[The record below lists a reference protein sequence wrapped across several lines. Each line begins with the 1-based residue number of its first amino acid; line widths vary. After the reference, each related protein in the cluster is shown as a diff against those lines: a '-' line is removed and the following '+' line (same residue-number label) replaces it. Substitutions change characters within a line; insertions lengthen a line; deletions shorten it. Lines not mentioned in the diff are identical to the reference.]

1 MAGYS
6 QFKAYLALVKAS
18 FRSITKSPSSVIF
31 SLAFPLVFIVSFGF
45 LGGGG
50 PANIKI
56 AIDKDAD
63 TSVAFFKNFLQDPN
77 IQLVVAKDNQ
87 DNMSLL
93 NNGKIVGIV
102 SLDSLF
108 KPTLIS
114 SAAYESESDLLQI
127 LIAHYADNSTSE
139 PTISNQSI
147 QTKNFKSIDF
157 ILPGQLGFSILATSV
172 FGTAFVFFGLRQ
184 LLVMKRFFATPI
196 RKEFILLGEAS
207 ARVIFH
213 ILGAIFIIAVGKYA
227 FDFTLIHGWLT
238 FINMIFLCIIGLLI
252 FMSYG
257 FIISGVAK
265 SESVIPPIANMFVM
279 PQFLLAD
286 TLIPLENMPNWV
298 QTIGELMPLTHL
310 NQALRAVA
318 FEGAN
323 LWDVKYQI
331 MILLIWGIIGYFIAS
346 KTFKWE

>member
-1 MAGYS
+1 MAEYS
-6 QFKAYLALVKAS
+6 QLKAYLSIVKAS

-31 SLAFPLVFIVSFGF
+31 SLAFPLIFIVSFGF

-50 PANIKI
+50 PADIKI
-56 AIDKDAD
+56 AVAANTDTNTTLFKSIAAD
-63 TSVAFFKNFLQDPN
+63 PSIHITPSTEDPTYLLKNGK
-77 IQLVVAKDNQ
+77 VVAVISGNEAGYTIQ
-87 DNMSLL
+87 
-93 NNGKIVGIV
+93 
-102 SLDSLF
+102 
-108 KPTLIS
+108 S
-114 SAAYESESDLLQI
+114 SAAYQAESDLLKVIVQ
-127 LIAHYADNSTSE
+127 HYAQPATTS
-139 PTISNQSI
+139 SNINFSSI
-147 QTKNFKSIDF
+147 PTKNFKSIDF
-157 ILPGQLGFSILATSV
+157 ILPGQLGFSILATAI

-213 ILGAIFIIAVGKYA
+213 ILGAIFIITIGYFV

-238 FINMIFLCIIGLLI
+238 FVQMIVLCIIGLLM

-257 FIISGVAK
+257 FIISGIAK
-265 SESVIPPIANMFVM
+265 SESVIPPIANMLVL

-286 TLIPLENMPNWV
+286 TLIPLENMPTWL
-298 QTIGELMPLTHL
+298 QYLGKIMPLTHL

-323 LWDVKYQI
+323 LWDVKIQI
-331 MILLIWGIIGYFIAS
+331 AILLGWGILGYFIAT